1 MNHLEAKGKIDY
13 DFKEDALF
21 FYKVTPEKDHEYVK
35 SYDIDGLII
44 DLDSHD
50 HVIGIEL
57 LNASRKLMVD
67 KKLLKF
73 AKSGKL
79 NAEVNKKIIKLG
91 FFFAFVQR
99 NKERIA
105 TLNLER
111 LNKEALKEIISMG
124 IVQKDGKQG

>member
-44 DLDSHD
+44 DLDSHN

-111 LNKEALKEIISMG
+111 LNEEALKETALELTIAN
-124 IVQKDGKQG
+124 

>member
-21 FYKVTPEKDHEYVK
+21 FYKVIPEKDHEYVK

-111 LNKEALKEIISMG
+111 LNKEALKETALELTIAN
-124 IVQKDGKQG
+124 